1 MTIEKIDEA
10 FGFVINC
17 DFCPDYFEV
26 DTEHFSEVTQALRDK
41 EWKYFKDENG
51 EWAHKCPVCQEGKMS
66 EIKKLN
72 LKEAIANFT
81 EIKEILERQSF
92 KGANIQDWANPECNI
107 GMPRPQP
114 DEELVE
120 EIITAVDFVK
130 SLDGEDA
137 EYLRKQLYKLLQS
150 RQPEKLFNCG
160 CGNMEEERFLMPASV
175 DPNSEAVCRSCQ
187 IDILKKSRQ
196 PKLFSEL
203 AKIIEWL
210 YMSEKVQL
218 AQSDITKI
226 VNRLEAIEKLLQPRQ
241 GSKDELALIENLADI
256 DWLTQEDMMCLESI
270 RRKLGGEDE

>member
-1 MTIEKIDEA
+1 MESVK
-10 FGFVINC
+10 
-17 DFCPDYFEV
+17 
-26 DTEHFSEVTQALRDK
+26 
-41 EWKYFKDENG
+41 
-51 EWAHKCPVCQEGKMS
+51 
-66 EIKKLN
+66 
-72 LKEAIANFT
+72 
-81 EIKEILERQSF
+81 
-92 KGANIQDWANPECNI
+92 ANI
-107 GMPRPQP
+107 R
-114 DEELVE
+114 
-120 EIITAVDFVK
+120 
-130 SLDGEDA
+130 S
-137 EYLRKQLYKLLQS
+137 LLQS